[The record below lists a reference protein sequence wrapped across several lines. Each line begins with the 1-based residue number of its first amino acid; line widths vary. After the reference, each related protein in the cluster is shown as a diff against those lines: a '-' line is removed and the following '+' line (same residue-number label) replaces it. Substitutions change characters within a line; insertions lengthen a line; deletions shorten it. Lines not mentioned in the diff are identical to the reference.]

1 MGEGPRNRRRGE
13 EVLGRMG
20 ENLRFGKGVTLSV
33 SSCSIESPDK
43 LIQVRAKCW
52 CICVFS

>member
-1 MGEGPRNRRRGE
+1 MEEGARNRRRGE